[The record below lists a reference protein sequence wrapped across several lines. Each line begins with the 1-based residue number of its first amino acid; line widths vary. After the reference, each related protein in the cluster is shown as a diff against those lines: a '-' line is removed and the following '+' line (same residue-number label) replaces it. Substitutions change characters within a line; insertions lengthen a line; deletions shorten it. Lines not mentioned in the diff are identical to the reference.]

1 MAVNAVGTSHHVND
15 DKTSNYFQINFSK
28 IPKLTAVFSSF

>member
-1 MAVNAVGTSHHVND
+1 MPLNAVGTSHHVND

-28 IPKLTAVFSSF
+28 IQKLTVFSSF